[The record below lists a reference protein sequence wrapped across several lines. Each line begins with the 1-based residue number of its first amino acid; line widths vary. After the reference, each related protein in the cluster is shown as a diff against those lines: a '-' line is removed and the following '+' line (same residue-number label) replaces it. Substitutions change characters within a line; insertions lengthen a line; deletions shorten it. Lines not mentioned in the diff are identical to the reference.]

1 MMDGY
6 IDFLESLFPA
16 IDPYTAKRAKEAV
29 KEFSRY
35 GTKTPFFTRPL
46 DEDFQQGDI
55 FTKMPFVYIDKDGKG
70 QLAVTGGML
79 LTNSCDTTRNERLQF
94 AAMTPLAS
102 YSTNP
107 AHQDAVKSNINYEY
121 LYFPDTELDD
131 SFVNFG
137 LITSVSREAFQR
149 FVEAG
154 KSERI
159 ASLNATGYFLFI
171 TKLTVFLMRPE
182 DSEVYASRQAPSS

>member
-6 IDFLESLFPA
+6 IDFLENLFPA
-16 IDPYTAKRAKEAV
+16 IEPYTAERAKRAV

-35 GTKTPFFTRPL
+35 ERKTPFFARPM
-46 DEDFQQGDI
+46 DDDFQQGDI
-55 FTKMPFVYIDKDGKG
+55 FTKVPFVYIDKDGKG

-79 LTNSCDTTRNERLQF
+79 LTNSCDITRNERLQF
-94 AAMTPLAS
+94 AAMTPLAA
-102 YSTNP
+102 YSADP
-107 AHQDAVKSNINYEY
+107 AHLDAVKSNTNFEY
-121 LYFPDTELDD
+121 LYFPDTEIDD

-137 LITSVSREAFQR
+137 LITSVSREAFQK

-182 DSEVYASRQAPSS
+182 DSEVYASRAASIA

>member
-1 MMDGY
+1 MDGY
-6 IDFLESLFPA
+6 ISFLENLFPA
-16 IDPYTAKRAKEAV
+16 IEPYTAEKAKEAV

-35 GTKTPFFTRPL
+35 GIKTPFFSQPYG
-46 DEDFQQGDI
+46 EGFQQGDI
-55 FTKMPFVYIDKDGKG
+55 FSKVPFVYIDKNGKG

-79 LTNSCDTTRNERLQF
+79 LTNSCDATRNERLQF
-94 AAMTPLAS
+94 AAMASLAD
-102 YSTNP
+102 YSTDP
-107 AHQDAVKSNINYEY
+107 SRQDAVKSNINYEY
-121 LYFPDTELDD
+121 LYFPDTEMDD

-154 KSERI
+154 KSKRL
-159 ASLNATGYFLFI
+159 ASLNTTGYFLFI

-182 DSEVYASRQAPSS
+182 DGKVYASRGTAIA

>member
-1 MMDGY
+1 MDGY
-6 IDFLESLFPA
+6 IDFLEKLFPA
-16 IDPYTAKRAKEAV
+16 IEPYAANRAKEAV

-35 GTKTPFFTRPL
+35 GTKTPFFSKPL

-55 FTKMPFVYIDKDGKG
+55 FTRVPFVYIDKNGKG

-94 AAMTPLAS
+94 AAMTPLAD
-102 YSTNP
+102 YSANP
-107 AHQDAVKSNINYEY
+107 ANIDAVTSNLNFEY
-121 LYFPDTELDD
+121 LYFPDTEVSD

-137 LITSVSREAFQR
+137 LITSVSRDAFKK
-149 FVEAG
+149 FVESG

-159 ASLNATGYFLFI
+159 ASLNATGYFLFV

-182 DSEVYASRQAPSS
+182 DSDVYASRGSAIA

>member
-6 IDFLESLFPA
+6 IDFLERLFPA
-16 IDPYTAKRAKEAV
+16 IEPYTAERAKEAV

-35 GTKTPFFTRPL
+35 GTKTPFFSRPL

-55 FTKMPFVYIDKDGKG
+55 FTKVPFVYIDKNGKG

-94 AAMTPLAS
+94 AAMTPLAN
-102 YSTNP
+102 YSTDP
-107 AHQDAVKSNINYEY
+107 AQQNAVKSNINYEY
-121 LYFPDTELDD
+121 LYFPDTEIDD
-131 SFVNFG
+131 YFVNFG
-137 LITSVSREAFQR
+137 LITSVSREAFQK

-182 DSEVYASRQAPSS
+182 DGQVYASRATKIA

>member
-6 IDFLESLFPA
+6 IDFLEKLFPA
-16 IDPYTAKRAKEAV
+16 IEPYTANRAKEAV

-35 GTKTPFFTRPL
+35 GTKTPFFSKPF

-55 FTKMPFVYIDKDGKG
+55 FTRVPFVYIDKNGKG

-94 AAMTPLAS
+94 AAMTPLAD
-102 YSTNP
+102 YSANP
-107 AHQDAVKSNINYEY
+107 ANIDAVKSNLNFEY
-121 LYFPDTELDD
+121 LYFPDTEVSD

-137 LITSVSREAFQR
+137 LITSVSRDAFKK
-149 FVEAG
+149 FVESG

-159 ASLNATGYFLFI
+159 ASLNATGYFLFV

-182 DSEVYASRQAPSS
+182 DSDVYASRGSAIA

>member
-6 IDFLESLFPA
+6 IDFLERLFPA
-16 IDPYTAKRAKEAV
+16 IDPYTAARAKQAV

-35 GTKTPFFTRPL
+35 GVKTPFFSKPL
-46 DEDFQQGDI
+46 DSDFQQGDI
-55 FTKMPFVYIDKDGKG
+55 FTKVPFVYVDRDGKG
-70 QLAVTGGML
+70 RLAVMGGML

-94 AAMTPLAS
+94 AAMSSLDD
-102 YSTNP
+102 YSCDP
-107 AHQDAVKSNINYEY
+107 AHQEAVKSNINYEY
-121 LYFPDTELDD
+121 LYFPDTDVSH

-137 LITSVSREAFQR
+137 LIASISREAFER
-149 FVEAG
+149 FVLEG

-159 ASLNATGYFLFI
+159 ASLNETGYFLFI

-182 DSEVYASRQAPSS
+182 DRDVYASRGTSAS